1 MCFLFTSISS
11 LGAHYDDTLLS
22 FSALLA
28 DPSSFEGGGTHFP
41 TSLWVEDGIGNEE
54 QALTASGSKSRRRA
68 KKTTTRTLQPQSI
81 GDLVVHCGR
90 LTHSGLAVTAGLRY
104 LLVGFVRVYGAR
116 VDHSAYDEFLKG
128 KGRLAHAKHLAS
140 YRKLANA
147 MNGVAARGAPSYQ
160 AAAHAQLEY
169 EYAARALTAAGSE
182 DDGIERPPEF
192 TII

>member
-1 MCFLFTSISS
+1 MTS

-41 TSLWVEDGIGNEE
+41 TSLWVEDGIGNAEH
-54 QALTASGSKSRRRA
+54 AAGTADSKSRRRA
-68 KKTTTRTLQPQSI
+68 KKATTRTLRPQSI

-90 LTHSGLAVTAGLRY
+90 LTHSGLAVTTGLRY

-140 YRKLANA
+140 YHKLASA
-147 MNGVAARGAPSYQ
+147 INGVAARGARTYQ
-160 AAAHAQLEY
+160 AAAQAQLEY
-169 EYAARALTAAGSE
+169 EYAARALTAANCE

-192 TII
+192 TIV